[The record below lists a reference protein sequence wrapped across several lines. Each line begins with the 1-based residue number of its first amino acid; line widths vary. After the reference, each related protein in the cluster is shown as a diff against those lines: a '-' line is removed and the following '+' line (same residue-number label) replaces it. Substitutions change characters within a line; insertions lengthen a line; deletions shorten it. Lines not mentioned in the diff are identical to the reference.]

1 MLYTRENDVL
11 PKTIAGKENAK
22 AYFTTLTMDLSR
34 LTMDLSRLIMNLRS
48 VKRDIIKPSS
58 ACRYLLVSVHL

>member
-1 MLYTRENDVL
+1 MLYARENDAL

-22 AYFTTLTMDLSR
+22 AYFTTLTMDLSG
-34 LTMDLSRLIMNLRS
+34 LTINLNS

-58 ACRYLLVSVHL
+58 ACRYLLISVHL

>member
-34 LTMDLSRLIMNLRS
+34 LTMNLRN

>member
-22 AYFTTLTMDLSR
+22 AYFTTLTMDLSG
-34 LTMDLSRLIMNLRS
+34 LTMNLRN

-58 ACRYLLVSVHL
+58 ACRYLLISVHL

>member
-34 LTMDLSRLIMNLRS
+34 LTMDLRS
-48 VKRDIIKPSS
+48 VTTKIKKARS
-58 ACRYLLVSVHL
+58 LLDSVPC

>member
-1 MLYTRENDVL
+1 MIYARENDVL

-22 AYFTTLTMDLSR
+22 AYFTTLTMDLSG
-34 LTMDLSRLIMNLRS
+34 LTMNLRN

>member
-22 AYFTTLTMDLSR
+22 AYFTTLTMDLSE
-34 LTMDLSRLIMNLRS
+34 LTMDLRS
-48 VKRDIIKPSS
+48 VTTNIKKARS
-58 ACRYLLVSVHL
+58 LLDSVPC

>member
-22 AYFTTLTMDLSR
+22 AYFTTLTMDLSE
-34 LTMDLSRLIMNLRS
+34 LTMNLSS

-58 ACRYLLVSVHL
+58 PCRYLLISVHL

>member
-22 AYFTTLTMDLSR
+22 AYFTTLTMDLSG
-34 LTMDLSRLIMNLRS
+34 LTMNLRS

-58 ACRYLLVSVHL
+58 ACRYLLISVHL

>member
-1 MLYTRENDVL
+1 MLYTRENDAL
-11 PKTIAGKENAK
+11 PKTIVGKENAK
-22 AYFTTLTMDLSR
+22 AYFTTLTMDLSG
-34 LTMDLSRLIMNLRS
+34 LTMNLRS

>member
-22 AYFTTLTMDLSR
+22 AYFTTLTMDLSE
-34 LTMDLSRLIMNLRS
+34 LTMDLRS
-48 VKRDIIKPSS
+48 VTTKIKKRRCVKKHTFF
-58 ACRYLLVSVHL
+58 V

>member
-22 AYFTTLTMDLSR
+22 AYFTTLTMDLSE
-34 LTMDLSRLIMNLRS
+34 LTMDLRS
-48 VKRDIIKPSS
+48 VTTKIKKHG
-58 ACRYLLVSVHL
+58 AF

>member
-11 PKTIAGKENAK
+11 PKTIAGKENTK
-22 AYFTTLTMDLSR
+22 AYFTTLTMDLSE
-34 LTMDLSRLIMNLRS
+34 LTMNLRS

-58 ACRYLLVSVHL
+58 ACRYLLISVHL

>member
-22 AYFTTLTMDLSR
+22 AYFTTLTMDLSE
-34 LTMDLSRLIMNLRS
+34 LTMNLRS

-58 ACRYLLVSVHL
+58 ACRYLLISVHL

>member
-22 AYFTTLTMDLSR
+22 AYFTTLTMDLSE
-34 LTMDLSRLIMNLRS
+34 LTMDLRS
-48 VKRDIIKPSS
+48 VTTKIKKARS
-58 ACRYLLVSVHL
+58 LLDSVPC

>member
-1 MLYTRENDVL
+1 MLYTRENDAL

-22 AYFTTLTMDLSR
+22 AYFTTLTMDLSE
-34 LTMDLSRLIMNLRS
+34 LTMNLRS

>member
-1 MLYTRENDVL
+1 MLYARENDVL

-22 AYFTTLTMDLSR
+22 AYFTTLAMDLSG
-34 LTMDLSRLIMNLRS
+34 LTMNLRS

-58 ACRYLLVSVHL
+58 ACRYLLISVHL

>member
-22 AYFTTLTMDLSR
+22 AYFTTLTMDLSE
-34 LTMDLSRLIMNLRS
+34 LTMDLRS
-48 VKRDIIKPSS
+48 VTTKIKKARSLPD
-58 ACRYLLVSVHL
+58 SVPC

>member
-1 MLYTRENDVL
+1 MLCTQENDVL
-11 PKTIAGKENAK
+11 PKTIGRKGNAK
-22 AYFTTLTMDLSR
+22 AYFTTLTMDLSG
-34 LTMDLSRLIMNLRS
+34 LTMNLRS

>member
-34 LTMDLSRLIMNLRS
+34 LTMNLRS

-58 ACRYLLVSVHL
+58 ACRYLLISVHL

>member
-22 AYFTTLTMDLSR
+22 AYFTTLTMDLSE
-34 LTMDLSRLIMNLRS
+34 LTINLSS
-48 VKRDIIKPSS
+48 VKRDIIKSSS
-58 ACRYLLVSVHL
+58 ACRYLLISVHL

>member
-1 MLYTRENDVL
+1 MLYARENDVL

-22 AYFTTLTMDLSR
+22 AYFTTLTMDLSG
-34 LTMDLSRLIMNLRS
+34 LTMNLRS

-58 ACRYLLVSVHL
+58 ACRYLLISVHL

>member
-11 PKTIAGKENAK
+11 PKTIGRKENAK
-22 AYFTTLTMDLSR
+22 AYFTTLTMDLSG
-34 LTMDLSRLIMNLRS
+34 LTMNLRS

-58 ACRYLLVSVHL
+58 ACRYLLISVHL

>member
-22 AYFTTLTMDLSR
+22 AYFTTLTMDLSE
-34 LTMDLSRLIMNLRS
+34 LTMDLSS

-58 ACRYLLVSVHL
+58 ACRYLLISVHL

>member
-11 PKTIAGKENAK
+11 PKTIAGKENTK
-22 AYFTTLTMDLSR
+22 AYFTTLTMDLSG
-34 LTMDLSRLIMNLRS
+34 LTMNLRS

-58 ACRYLLVSVHL
+58 ACRYLLISVHL